1 MLAETSEM
9 LAAECAAECAKPA
22 KDPAADLAKLYKAV
36 IDFKQLKRK
45 CESRFWVTKNWI
57 QKHQALAGVSL
68 SCKSS
73 SAGCADSPPS
83 YRTVLSACTRCAASL
98 SAAAGPLKGCR
109 KSCADPLHV
118 RHLALW
124 KKEPPAV

>member
-1 MLAETSEM
+1 MLAETSGRVSG
-9 LAAECAAECAKPA
+9 KPA
-22 KDPAADLAKLYKAV
+22 AASAADLAKLYKAV
-36 IDFKQLKRK
+36 IDFKRLKRK

-98 SAAAGPLKGCR
+98 SAAAGP
-109 KSCADPLHV
+109 
-118 RHLALW
+118 
-124 KKEPPAV
+124 